1 MDEEEKEAFIRSF
14 APMRGKEGLPDGPK
28 PTSQPKARKPQGLL
42 AGINESVECPI
53 CGCEEI
59 MEIEQDVEHEGL
71 RGGTGMSVY
80 LGCPAC
86 PWASEMLTIATGGRN
101 VD

>member
-1 MDEEEKEAFIRSF
+1 MDESEKTKFIRSF
-14 APMRGKEGLPDGPK
+14 APMRGREGLPDGPK
-28 PTSQPKARKPQGLL
+28 PTSCPRARKPQGVR
-42 AGINESVECPI
+42 AGITASVECPI

-59 MEIEQDVEHEGL
+59 MEIEQEVEHEDL
-71 RGGTGMSVY
+71 RGGGGISVY

-86 PWASEMLTIATGGRN
+86 PWASEMLSIATGGQD

>member
-1 MDEEEKEAFIRSF
+1 MNEQEKKDFIRSF
-14 APMRGKEGLPDGPK
+14 AHMRGKEGLPEPPRPSSK
-28 PTSQPKARKPQGLL
+28 PTARKPE
-42 AGINESVECPI
+42 GILRDLVDSSECPV

-59 MEIEQDVEHEGL
+59 MEVEMSVEHEEL
-71 RGGTGMSVY
+71 RGGQGHAVF

-86 PWASEMLTIATGGRN
+86 PWASEMLTVATTGAE